1 MLGLLAGNAWA
12 GPDCAQPPD
21 ATALQIATAQQ
32 QLRAAAQQISTC
44 KDSNAED
51 RDADDRDADAQ
62 DDDRDVDAVD
72 HYRALRQ
79 YIPDLKDN
87 VPSYDPE
94 YADATSARSNDR
106 DRYNRG

>member
-1 MLGLLAGNAWA
+1 LLAGNAWA
-12 GPDCAQPPD
+12 GAGCAQPRD
-21 ATALQIATAQQ
+21 VTTLQIATVQQ
-32 QLRAAAQQISTC
+32 QVVVAAQQTSTH
-44 KDSNAED
+44 KDCDAED

-62 DDDRDVDAVD
+62 DDDDRDVDAVD
-72 HYRALRQ
+72 YYRALRQ

-94 YADATSARSNDR
+94 YADAASARSNDR